1 MTSVWMRTP
10 TAASLALSLV
20 ASVLGQTSNIDLSTI
35 PPRDTV
41 QLTIYNSE
49 DLTLVRETRRV
60 TFKPGMNPL
69 QFSWANTLIDP
80 SSVELRFRTHADAL
94 ELVDTVF
101 PHDKPQMLYW
111 NVRSAFDGDAEVEIS
126 YFTSGISWNAD
137 YVLITDA
144 AEERMR
150 VESYVTIRNHSG
162 EDYADAEIRLVVGT
176 INLVEKI
183 AELARR
189 GIISWMDADAA
200 SRPMTELLGGGRQI
214 RIGVVV
220 DALGRAD
227 EARERKEIVK
237 EGLSEYFLYTIEGT
251 ETVPNGWAKRIV
263 SFDAT
268 QVPFAIKY
276 RYRPQ
281 EYGDYLARIFLL
293 RNDEKSKLGTTP
305 LPDGIVRV
313 FRENTDSTL
322 SFVMQVS
329 TPYIP
334 IGQEIVLNTGADPE
348 VLHELVR
355 LRTWRDKF
363 WFKRQGF
370 DLYYSPEEGHR
381 IEVRDT
387 LAGWQEHRLFAD
399 RIRNYRNKPVEVEI
413 RRAFD
418 GDVSFSSSLAPTL
431 QDYRTVQF
439 STVIAAGEKRDL
451 KYHVLMRMGHLAK
464 QNRVELSAGE

>member
-1 MTSVWMRTP
+1 MMRFDMRP
-10 TAASLALSLV
+10 VAVPVALFLLASAAA
-20 ASVLGQTSNIDLSTI
+20 QTSNIDLSTI

-126 YFTSGISWNAD
+126 YFTSGISWSAD

-189 GIISWMDADAA
+189 GMITETERHMVLGRERATEERARQIRGAVVIDALGLADAA
-200 SRPMTELLGGGRQI
+200 
-214 RIGVVV
+214 
-220 DALGRAD
+220 A
-227 EARERKEIVK
+227 ERKEIVK

-313 FRENTDSTL
+313 FRENADGTL
-322 SFVMQVS
+322 SFVVQVS

-334 IGQEIVLNTGADPE
+334 IGQEIVLNTGVDPE
-348 VLHELVR
+348 VIHELIR
-355 LRTWRDKF
+355 LRTWRDRF
-363 WFKRQGF
+363 WFKRHGI
-370 DLYYSPEEGHR
+370 DVYYSPEEGHR

-387 LAGWQEHRLFAD
+387 VAGWQEHRLFAD

-413 RRAFD
+413 RRVFD
-418 GDVSFSSSLAPTL
+418 GDVTFISGLEPKL
-431 QDYRTVQF
+431 HDYRTVQF
-439 STVIAAGEKRDL
+439 STAIAAGEKRDL
-451 KYHVLMRMGHLAK
+451 QYHVLMRMGYLAK
-464 QNRVELSAGE
+464 QNRVELSAEE